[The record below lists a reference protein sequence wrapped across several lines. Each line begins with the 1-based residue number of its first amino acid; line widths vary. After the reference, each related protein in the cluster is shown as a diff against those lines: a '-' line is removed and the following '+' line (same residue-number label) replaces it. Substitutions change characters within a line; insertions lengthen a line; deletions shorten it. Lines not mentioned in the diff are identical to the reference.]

1 MRVLA
6 CGVVASFLLWS
17 ALTWCAVCA
26 SSAEDSSTLSAMTL
40 DLSASLT
47 FIGLARHRRRSLGRG
62 PLPGRRRGGSII
74 FGLCRR
80 VMVGLECVR
89 SPDELRPESARARPL
104 NFRRS

>member
-26 SSAEDSSTLSAMTL
+26 SSAEDSSTLSSMTL

-47 FIGLARHRRRSLGRG
+47 FIGLAATAA
-62 PLPGRRRGGSII
+62 
-74 FGLCRR
+74 GLW
-80 VMVGLECVR
+80 VAGR
-89 SPDELRPESARARPL
+89 SPEDDEVDRSSDSAIE
-104 NFRRS
+104 